1 MWCVSFSS
9 SALTDTFYTEA
20 PSSVV
25 ARALCEAMLIG
36 LGIFDYRIKSVRRVN
51 GG

>member
-1 MWCVSFSS
+1 MWAVSFSS
-9 SALTDTFYTEA
+9 PQLTDIFYTEA

-36 LGIFDYRIKSVRRVN
+36 LGIFDYHIKSVRRVN